1 MRSSGWSGRNWGF
14 EVARHKDFHHSTP
27 MMRML
32 LSFLAIWVLLAGCAQ
47 GQGVGKVDAGEVI
60 VAQRLVPL
68 AMRAIGRMQVV
79 AASAPLPAGSKDY
92 SHQWPGVYFET
103 QFRGESLTLR
113 FDDPTNIYNLLI
125 DDAAPIRLEP
135 KAAREMSIS
144 GLGPGPHR
152 ARLERVSEN
161 QDHRGVFSGF
171 YAPKSAQVALDP
183 PRARQI
189 EFIGDSNMLG
199 YGIGSSTRECSPQ
212 EVFATTDVTRAF
224 PVLSAKAAGADY
236 QIQAISGR
244 GMIRNWQ
251 GVLPGQTLPDIYPFV
266 FMDQQVPVGKTDWL
280 PQVIVLQLGDNDFST
295 PLEAGERWASR
306 NAFLDDYIETYQ
318 RFMGHLFTRH
328 PQAALLIS
336 WPNLGQLTP
345 DEATWLNTIGQEKLR
360 AKAKALGFRYSDIV
374 RLMLK
379 EPEASACHFHMSARD
394 HRAVAARLDAY
405 LAAYPELWL
414 KP

>member
-1 MRSSGWSGRNWGF
+1 
-14 EVARHKDFHHSTP
+14 
-27 MMRML
+27 MMRMI
-32 LSFLAIWVLLAGCAQ
+32 LSFLAIWVLAVGGAQAQ
-47 GQGVGKVDAGEVI
+47 GAAKLDLSVGEMI
-60 VAQRLVPL
+60 VAHKLEPL
-68 AMRAIGRMQVV
+68 AMRATGRMQVV
-79 AASAPLPAGSKDY
+79 PAEAALPSGSKAY

-103 QFRGESLTLR
+103 QFHGETLTLR
-113 FDDPTNIYNLLI
+113 FDDPTNVYHLLI
-125 DDAAPIRLEP
+125 DDASPIRLEP

-144 GLGPGPHR
+144 GLGSGTHH

-171 YAPKSAQVALDP
+171 YAPKSTQVALDP
-183 PRARQI
+183 PRPRQI

-199 YGIGSSTRECSPQ
+199 YGILSSTHECST
-212 EVFATTDVTRAF
+212 EVVFATTDVTRAY

-251 GVLPGQTLPDIYPFV
+251 GELPGQTLPDIYPFV
-266 FMDQQVPVGKTDWL
+266 FLDQQVPVGETGWR

-306 NAFLDDYIETYQ
+306 KAFLDDYIETYQ
-318 RFMGHLFTRH
+318 RFMGVLYAKH
-328 PQAALLIS
+328 PKAALLIS

-345 DEATWLNTIGQEKLR
+345 DEVTWLNTIGQDQLR
-360 AKAKALGFRYSDIV
+360 ARAKALGFSYSDILP
-374 RLMLK
+374 LMLK

-394 HRAVAARLDAY
+394 HKAVAARLDAY
-405 LAAYPELWL
+405 LAAHPELWL
-414 KP
+414 KTHGR

>member
-1 MRSSGWSGRNWGF
+1 
-14 EVARHKDFHHSTP
+14 

-32 LSFLAIWVLLAGCAQ
+32 LSFLAIWVFSAGCAQ
-47 GQGVGKVDAGEVI
+47 GQGVGKVDVGEVI
-60 VAQRLVPL
+60 VAQKLEPL
-68 AMRAIGRMQVV
+68 TMRATGRMQVV
-79 AASAPLPAGSKDY
+79 ANDAALPAGAKAY

-103 QFRGESLTLR
+103 QFHGETLTLR
-113 FDDPTNIYNLLI
+113 FDDPTNVYNLII
-125 DDAAPIRLEP
+125 DEEAPIRLEP
-135 KAAREMSIS
+135 KAVREMSIS
-144 GLGPGPHR
+144 GLGPGTHR

-171 YAPKSAQVALDP
+171 YAPKSAQVPLAP

-199 YGIGSSTRECSPQ
+199 YGIASSVRECSPE
-212 EVFATTDVTRAF
+212 EVFATTDVTRAY
-224 PVLSAKAAGADY
+224 PVLSAKAVGADY
-236 QIQAISGR
+236 QINAVSGR

-251 GVLPGQTLPDIYPFV
+251 GVLPGQTLPEIYPFV
-266 FMDQQVPVGKTDWL
+266 FFDQQVPVGETGWR

-306 NAFLDDYIETYQ
+306 KAFLDDYIETYQ
-318 RFMGHLFTRH
+318 RFMGQLYVRY
-328 PQAALLIS
+328 PEAALLIS

-345 DEATWLNTIGQEKLR
+345 DEVTWLNTIGREKLR
-360 AKAKALGFRYSDIV
+360 AKAKELGFRYSDV
-374 RLMLK
+374 VTLMLK

-394 HRAVAARLDAY
+394 HQAVAARLDAF
-405 LAAYPELWL
+405 LAAHPEFWA